1 MKYLLIPDKFK
12 GSATAAEVV
21 DALSRG
27 IRMADQEAHIDSVIA
42 SDGGDGFLHT
52 VEAYQNVNKISLDSV
67 DAIGQSISSYYLFQ
81 DQTAT
86 AYIEL
91 ANTAGITK
99 IIPSEST
106 LMKSSTYGVG
116 MQIKD
121 ALSLGAK
128 RIYIG
133 LGGSASNDAGM
144 GIAAALGVEFY
155 DTNQN
160 KLAAVSENL
169 SIVASVKLPHNL
181 TQNCEFFA
189 VNDVENPLF
198 GEMGAAFVY
207 APQKGATQ
215 KLVIELDEGLKSFDD
230 ILTKTLDREGAKMK
244 GAGAAGGTA
253 YGLYMFLQAQMI
265 PGFNF
270 MTQLSGLENLL
281 ATNTYDYIIT
291 GEGKFDHQSLQGK
304 LIDGILKISK
314 FRQSPILVV
323 CGSSTLSETDI
334 EGSSIKKIVPIVN
347 SQRDLASC
355 LAHPQRYITE
365 SICEYLTQ

>member
-1 MKYLLIPDKFK
+1 MKYLLVPDKFK
-12 GSATAAEVV
+12 GSATAEEVV
-21 DALSRG
+21 DALSKG
-27 IRMADQEAHIDSVIA
+27 IRSADKEAHIDAVIA

-52 VEAYQNVNKISLDSV
+52 VEAYQSVQKISIESV
-67 DAIGQSISSYYLFQ
+67 DAIGQPIPSYYLYQ
-81 DQTAT
+81 TDTAT

-99 IIPSEST
+99 INPSEST
-106 LMKSSTYGVG
+106 LLKSSTFGVG
-116 MQIKD
+116 IQIKD

-160 KLAAVSENL
+160 KLAAVSKNL

-189 VNDVENPLF
+189 VNDVENPLY
-198 GEMGAAFVY
+198 GEMGAAYVY
-207 APQKGATQ
+207 APQKGASK
-215 KLVIELDEGLKSFDD
+215 KLVKELDAGLKSFDAV
-230 ILTKTLDREGAKMK
+230 LNKELLKEGAHIK

-253 YGLYMFLQAQMI
+253 YGLFMFLKAQMI

-270 MTQLSGLENLL
+270 MSQLSGLENLL
-281 ATNTYDYIIT
+281 ETNTYDYIIT

-304 LIDGILKISK
+304 LIDGILKLSK
-314 FRQSPILVV
+314 FKHSPILVV
-323 CGSSTLSETDI
+323 CGSCTLSDTDI
-334 EGSSIKKIVPIVN
+334 EGTSIQKILPIVN
-347 SQRDLASC
+347 THRDVANC
-355 LAHPQRYITE
+355 IANPQRYIQETISE
-365 SICEYLTQ
+365 FLTQ